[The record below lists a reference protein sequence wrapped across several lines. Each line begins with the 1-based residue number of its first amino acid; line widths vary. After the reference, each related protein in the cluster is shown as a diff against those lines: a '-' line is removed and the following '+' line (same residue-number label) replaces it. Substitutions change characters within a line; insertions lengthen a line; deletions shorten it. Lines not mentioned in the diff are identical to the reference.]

1 MKKIVFD
8 SKKDWMINH
17 AQKVQS
23 ARFDQGFCQIS
34 QTSLQRILPSPRD
47 AAAST
52 QAGLTLIEAMA
63 ALAIFAIGSLGI
75 LSIFLSSFA
84 MTNQNQNL
92 TSGYEI
98 AQSAMGVLRAN
109 GAQALSLNGATV
121 SASQPSNTLLD
132 PVSTVMS
139 AYGMPP
145 QSLVTL
151 AVASLNGNG
160 CPCTATVSVTWGGGA
175 QTYTT
180 QSIVGY

>member
-1 MKKIVFD
+1 MRTNTFAFRKNRVL
-8 SKKDWMINH
+8 NPT
-17 AQKVQS
+17 QTTQS
-23 ARFDQGFCQIS
+23 ARFDQGSCPIS
-34 QTSLQRILPSPRD
+34 QQCIAPSLRNAE
-47 AAAST
+47 AAT

-121 SASQPSNTLLD
+121 NASQNSNNTTLLN
-132 PVSTVMS
+132 PVSAVMS
-139 AYGMPP
+139 AYGMPA
-145 QSLVTL
+145 QSQVTL
-151 AVASLNGNG
+151 AVTSLNGNG
-160 CPCTATVSVTWGGGA
+160 CPCTATVTVTWGGA

>member
-1 MKKIVFD
+1 MRTNTFAFRKNRVL
-8 SKKDWMINH
+8 NPTQT
-17 AQKVQS
+17 AQS
-23 ARFDQGFCQIS
+23 ARFDQGSCPIS
-34 QTSLQRILPSPRD
+34 QQCIAPSLRNAE
-47 AAAST
+47 AAT

-109 GAQALSLNGATV
+109 GAQALSLDGATA
-121 SASQPSNTLLD
+121 SASQASNSLLN
-132 PVSTVMS
+132 PVSAVMS

-145 QSLVTL
+145 QSKVAL
-151 AVASLNGNG
+151 AVTSLNGNG
-160 CPCTATVSVTWGGGA
+160 LCPCTATVTVTWGGA